1 MGRGEIGGRN
11 DSVLLPAAEDI
22 AAMGQNQVSPGLG
35 WCLRGGQFSIP
46 TLVSYPFRTK
56 RYSLDDD
63 PMVTMAPPGP
73 GWRQFSISA
82 LGTTL
87 ILVLC
92 WYFANLLIK
101 QTNQNLGPVTDPVSG
116 EVRGD
121 QDQKHN
127 INQALLARDFMTP
140 REDLGLMANLMRG
153 MPHRTD
159 GVVAPLW
166 PWVAA
171 RLTTPGQP
179 YRESEVTGEDRKL
192 FIKGKWANVAMA
204 LAFLWALGLVLARS
218 FRPAATVTVL
228 LLAGFGALIPRAV
241 YFQPEPL
248 YFILFFFTWVC
259 AVKLLMKNDLWLHA
273 LFGLL
278 GGLAYLAK
286 TSVEPLI
293 LAWFGISAL
302 RFLYLLVR
310 NKEEDP
316 FADQPWSR
324 RNHFIGLI
332 VFAFA
337 WLAVTAPRYAAA
349 HERWGDPR
357 FSYPSAWMWMDDYK
371 TCFTWMGA
379 HPDKASLNAIPP
391 AERPSLTS
399 YLRTHPATAVQDRL
413 INGTREKLTRWLS
426 PKIVKP
432 KADGSFTGW
441 RVLLDRRGIYL
452 GATAAVMLATGL
464 LVWSRRK
471 SVDRPGLA
479 VPSGA
484 WAAALFTGGT
494 VVGYAL
500 LYGWYDPIG
509 RGDRFML
516 SLYLP
521 LVFCLVWA
529 SESLMDLAIM
539 RRAPR
544 WTALVYQGSLWLING
559 AVVWRLVEILRN
571 PVFDPGTL

>member
-1 MGRGEIGGRN
+1 M
-11 DSVLLPAAEDI
+11 
-22 AAMGQNQVSPGLG
+22 
-35 WCLRGGQFSIP
+35 
-46 TLVSYPFRTK
+46 SYPFRAR

-63 PMVTMAPPGP
+63 PMVPMSPPGP
-73 GWRQFSISA
+73 GWRQFTISA
-82 LGTTL
+82 LATTL

-92 WYFANLLIK
+92 WYFASLLIQ

-140 REDLGLMANLMRG
+140 RKDLGLMANLMRW

-179 YRESEVTGEDRKL
+179 YRETEVTEDDRKL
-192 FIKGKWANVAMA
+192 FTKGKWANVAMV

-218 FRPAATVTVL
+218 FRPAATVAVL

-248 YFILFFFTWVC
+248 YFILFFFTWIC
-259 AVKLLMKNDLWLHA
+259 GVKLLMKNDLWLHA
-273 LFGLL
+273 LFGLM
-278 GGLAYLAK
+278 GGLAYLGK
-286 TSVEPLI
+286 TSVEPLL

-302 RFLYLLVR
+302 RFLYLMLR
-310 NKEEDP
+310 KEDDP
-316 FADQPWSR
+316 SVDQPWTR

-337 WLAVTAPRYAAA
+337 WMAVTVPRYSFAQ
-349 HERWGDPR
+349 ERWGDAR
-357 FSYPSAWMWMDDYK
+357 FSYPGAWMWMDDYQS
-371 TCFTWMGA
+371 CYTWMGA
-379 HPDKASLNAIPP
+379 HPDKKSLEAIP
-391 AERPSLTS
+391 AGDRPSLAN
-399 YLRTHPATAVQDRL
+399 YLKTHPATAVQDRL
-413 INGTREKLTRWLS
+413 HDGTRDKLTRWLA

-432 KADGSFTGW
+432 KAGGDFPGW
-441 RVLLDRRGIYL
+441 RVLLDRRGVYL
-452 GATAAVMLATGL
+452 GAITAVMLATAL

-471 SVDRPGLA
+471 SVDRTGLS
-479 VPSGA
+479 VSPGA
-484 WAAALFTGGT
+484 WAAALFTVGT
-494 VVGYAL
+494 VVGYSL

-516 SLYLP
+516 SLYAP
-521 LVFCLVWA
+521 LVFCLIWA
-529 SESLMDLAIM
+529 SESLMNLAIM
-539 RRAPR
+539 RRAPL
-544 WTALVYQGSLWLING
+544 WTTLIYQGCLWLING
-559 AVVWRLVEILRN
+559 AIAWRLIEIFRN
-571 PVFDPGTL
+571 PIFHPGTL